1 MAVCI
6 EKQERMG
13 TISAGAHHYLAPL
26 RRHQFRQGPK
36 PNVMIETLSP
46 ADENK
51 HRSTTSPVFSSH
63 FSSNTSRISSVPSGK
78 IDFVYRIS
86 KLEAS

>member
-1 MAVCI
+1 MCI

-36 PNVMIETLSP
+36 PTIMIETLSP
-46 ADENK
+46 VPENK
-51 HRSTTSPVFSSH
+51 HRSTTGPISTSNFFAKASITISVFQLEL
-63 FSSNTSRISSVPSGK
+63 TQSRLLILS
-78 IDFVYRIS
+78 
-86 KLEAS
+86 